1 MSFLSIDNIRVAGI
15 SACVPQKV
23 EESRSFPLFRETD
36 AENFIKGTGVERRH
50 IADSEV
56 CSSDLCLKSAEKIIS
71 ELNWDK
77 DDIDVIVFVSQTPDY
92 RLPATSAILQDRL
105 KLSESCF
112 AIDISL
118 GCSGWV
124 YALSVIS
131 SLLSHGSMKK
141 GLLLA
146 GDTIL
151 KFCSPLDKS
160 TYPLFGDA
168 GSALAIEYTED
179 KNESIKF
186 CFNTDGSGNKAI
198 IIEDGGFRNP
208 VNEHSFKREHVSDGI
223 QRNKLDLV
231 LDGMDV
237 FAFGITKAPK
247 SVKDLI
253 THYDINID
261 EVDYF
266 TFHQANMFMNE
277 KIRKKLKLKED
288 KVPYSLKDFGN
299 TSCATIPLTMVS
311 QLSTEL
317 SSSKLKHIA
326 CGFGVG
332 LSWASCFFK
341 TDNIVCPELI
351 TY

>member
-1 MSFLSIDNIRVAGI
+1 MSFLSINNVRVAGV
-15 SACVPQKV
+15 STCVPEQV
-23 EESRSFPLFRETD
+23 EESSNFPLFSKTD

-50 IADSEV
+50 IADKDI
-56 CSSDLCLKSAEKIIS
+56 CSSDLCQKAAERIIS
-71 ELNWDK
+71 DLGWDK
-77 DDIDVIVFVSQTPDY
+77 SEIDALVFVTQTPDY
-92 RLPATSAILQDRL
+92 TLPATSAILQDRL
-105 KLSESCF
+105 GLSENCF
-112 AIDISL
+112 TIDISL

-168 GSALAIEYTED
+168 GSATALEFTED
-179 KNESIKF
+179 NNESIKF
-186 CFNTDGSGNKAI
+186 CFNTDGSGSEAI

-208 VNEHSFKREHVSDGI
+208 VNEDSFKREHISEGI
-223 QRNKLDLV
+223 TRNKLELT

-237 FAFGITKAPK
+237 FSFGITKAPK

-253 THYDINID
+253 AHYEINID

-266 TFHQANMFMNE
+266 VFHQANLFMNE
-277 KIRKKLKLKED
+277 KIRKKLRLPEN

-299 TSCATIPLTMVS
+299 TSCATIPLTLVS
-311 QLSTEL
+311 QLSSEL
-317 SSSKLKHIA
+317 STSNLNHIA

-332 LSWASCFFK
+332 LSWASCHFK
-341 TDNIVCPELI
+341 TENIVCPDLI
-351 TY
+351 IY

>member
-1 MSFLSIDNIRVAGI
+1 MSFLSINNVRIAGL
-15 SACVPQKV
+15 SACVPEKV
-23 EESRSFPLFRETD
+23 EESRSFPLFNETD
-36 AENFIKGTGVERRH
+36 AENFVKGTGVERRH

-56 CSSDLCLKSAEKIIS
+56 CSSDLCLKAAEKIIAD
-71 ELNWDK
+71 LKWDK
-77 DDIDVIVFVSQTPDY
+77 EEIDALVFVSQTPDY
-92 RLPATSAILQDRL
+92 VLPATSAVLQDRL
-105 KLSESCF
+105 NLSESCF

-168 GSALAIEYTED
+168 GSALAIEYTPNQD
-179 KNESIKF
+179 ESIKF
-186 CFNTDGSGNKAI
+186 CFNTDGSGSKAI
-198 IIEDGGFRNP
+198 MIEDGGFRNP
-208 VNEHSFKREHVSDGI
+208 VNEQSFRREDISDGI
-223 QRNKLDLV
+223 QRNKLDLE

-237 FAFGITKAPK
+237 FSFGITKAPK

-253 THYDINID
+253 SHFNINID

-266 TFHQANMFMNE
+266 TFHQANKFMNE
-277 KIRKKLKLKED
+277 KIRKKLKISED
-288 KVPYSLKDFGN
+288 KVPYTLKDFGN
-299 TSCATIPLTMVS
+299 TSCATIPLTMVN
-311 QLSTEL
+311 QLSAEL
-317 SSSKLKHIA
+317 SSSKLNHIA

-341 TDNIVCPELI
+341 TENIVCPELI
-351 TY
+351 IY